1 MLFGCVNFFIQ
12 AKLDGYLFSP
22 IVGKIRVKSPII
34 GKTHEKSTISGSI
47 GEKNLHKVC

>member
-1 MLFGCVNFFIQ
+1 MPIPR
-12 AKLDGYLFSP
+12 KLDGYLFSP

-47 GEKNLHKVC
+47 GEKNLHKVS